1 MIKEK
6 GQTLLEAMIGLGVAI
21 AVVSAIVI
29 AIISSLNNTQFSKNQ
44 NLANQYAQQGMEIV
58 RKIRDASWANFS
70 AYTSTYYC
78 LAQNSTVL
86 TAKFGISCGQNVGI
100 FVREIDIEHNS
111 ASCQSI
117 FSKATII
124 VSWSDSKCTS
134 TQDIYCHKITLISC
148 FANNNAVPSP

>member
-21 AVVSAIVI
+21 SVVSAIVV
-29 AIISSLNNTQFSKNQ
+29 AIVSSLGNTQFSKNQ

-58 RKIRDASWANFS
+58 RKIRDASWSGFL
-70 AYTSTYYC
+70 AYNATYYC
-78 LAQNSTVL
+78 LAQNNTSLMQRGVN
-86 TAKFGISCGQNVGI
+86 GCGQNVGI

-111 ASCQSI
+111 GSCQGI
-117 FSKATII
+117 FSKVTSV

-134 TQDIYCHKITLISC
+134 TQNTYCHNVTLISC